1 MSQPTKHLLL
11 GSFRIFQGANG
22 AFVDTHETRGMIE
35 SRQNIPIA
43 LFLAAR
49 VLLQVAEGL
58 DLHLL
63 KQAIHGRIRRAEH
76 IAEVA
81 ILLAGALHHP
91 VREGILGNA
100 FRGKMG

>member
-1 MSQPTKHLLL
+1 VSQPTKHLLP

-22 AFVDTHETRGMIE
+22 AFIDTHETRGKLE

-58 DLHLL
+58 DFHLL
-63 KQAIHGRIRRAEH
+63 KQAIHGRVRRTEH
-76 IAEVA
+76 IVEIA
-81 ILLAGALHHP
+81 ILLAGALHHST
-91 VREGILGNA
+91 REEILGNA

>member
-1 MSQPTKHLLL
+1 MSQPTKHLLP

-22 AFVDTHETRGMIE
+22 AFVDKHETRGKLE

-43 LFLAAR
+43 LFLAVR
-49 VLLQVAEGL
+49 MLLQVAEGL

-63 KQAIHGRIRRAEH
+63 KQAIHDRGRRAEH
-76 IAEVA
+76 IVQFA
-81 ILLAGALHHP
+81 ILLAGALHHSM
-91 VREGILGNA
+91 REEILGNA